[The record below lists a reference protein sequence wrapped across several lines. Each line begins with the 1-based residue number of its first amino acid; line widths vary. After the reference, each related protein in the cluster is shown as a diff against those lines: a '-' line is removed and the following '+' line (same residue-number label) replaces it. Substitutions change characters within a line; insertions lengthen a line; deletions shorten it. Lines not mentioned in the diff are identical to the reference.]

1 MSTTEP
7 DHLPF
12 TNLEMDPSCWEE
24 SPSNERGVRLFFVLK
39 GYKGTPSITVHNH
52 REKHKI
58 CLEKTATLKVTKTEV
73 FFDKKK
79 ITHCP

>member
-1 MSTTEP
+1 MSVTEP
-7 DHLPF
+7 DSLPF

-24 SPSNERGVRLFFVLK
+24 AQSNERGIRLFFVLK
-39 GYKGTPSITVHNH
+39 GYKGTPSITVHNN
-52 REKHKI
+52 REKRKI
-58 CLEKTATLKVTKTEV
+58 CFEKTATLKVTKKEV